1 MCATCWLMAE
11 SRTPTPFWV
20 LRTPSRAKWCTVRSV
35 AANLGSDIAGY
46 IPVDGVY
53 AGWLVDGENRWPA
66 AISIGTKPTFSE
78 KTGLNERVVEAY
90 CITEEWIDLYDHKV
104 RVEFVGF
111 LRPQVKFDG
120 PDQLVDEL
128 KRNVEETKRL
138 TA

>member
-1 MCATCWLMAE
+1 M
-11 SRTPTPFWV
+11 
-20 LRTPSRAKWCTVRSV
+20 
-35 AANLGSDIAGY
+35 
-46 IPVDGVY
+46 VDGVY

-90 CITEEWIDLYDHKV
+90 CITDEWIDLYDHKV

>member
-1 MCATCWLMAE
+1 MLIGYMLLRLLLRLWDSPLYLMCRDVC
-11 SRTPTPFWV
+11 
-20 LRTPSRAKWCTVRSV
+20 C
-35 AANLGSDIAGY
+35 
-46 IPVDGVY
+46 
-53 AGWLVDGENRWPA
+53 GW
-66 AISIGTKPTFSE
+66 SIGTKPTFSE

>member
-1 MCATCWLMAE
+1 MDITHLTPDAE
-11 SRTPTPFWV
+11 GSIEW
-20 LRTPSRAKWCTVRSV
+20 PSFSNDKKAVVT
-35 AANLGSDIAGY
+35 LGAF
-46 IPVDGVY
+46 DGMHLGHQAV
-53 AGWLVDGENRWPA
+53 
-66 AISIGTKPTFSE
+66 IK
-78 KTGLNERVVEAY
+78 RVVEAY

>member
-1 MCATCWLMAE
+1 MADRE
-11 SRTPTPFWV
+11 TTSR
-20 LRTPSRAKWCTVRSV
+20 LRETLAR
-35 AANLGSDIAGY
+35 
-46 IPVDGVY
+46 
-53 AGWLVDGENRWPA
+53 
-66 AISIGTKPTFSE
+66 IG
-78 KTGLNERVVEAY
+78 
-90 CITEEWIDLYDHKV
+90 IDLYDHKV

>member
-1 MCATCWLMAE
+1 M
-11 SRTPTPFWV
+11 
-20 LRTPSRAKWCTVRSV
+20 
-35 AANLGSDIAGY
+35 
-46 IPVDGVY
+46 
-53 AGWLVDGENRWPA
+53 
-66 AISIGTKPTFSE
+66 
-78 KTGLNERVVEAY
+78 VEAY
-90 CITEEWIDLYDHKV
+90 CITDEWIDLYGHKV

>member
-1 MCATCWLMAE
+1 MNDVGFQPGPVTRPVGLE
-11 SRTPTPFWV
+11 TEFGV
-20 LRTPSRAKWCTVRSV
+20 LRPGDAY
-35 AANLGSDIAGY
+35 AN
-46 IPVDGVY
+46 PVV
-53 AGWLVDGENRWPA
+53 L
-66 AISIGTKPTFSE
+66 ST
-78 KTGLNERVVEAY
+78 RVVEAY
-90 CITEEWIDLYDHKV
+90 CITDEWIDLYDHKV